1 MKEGRRRQA
10 ESLDIYLLAYLTL
23 LFCQGLV
30 ALSPTQLI
38 QYQASM
44 IEFEEEGI
52 KHVKMFII
60 ITLAYVI
67 FWGPLFLVTLINIS
81 LDWKDAKSSVSH
93 EVDILQTF
101 AGIKV
106 NPLHFMLQEPQDRI
120 SKGNCWCL
128 GLTAR
133 VICPCHHQSSAVLAP
148 PQTIEVNPPTNNL
161 M

>member
-1 MKEGRRRQA
+1 MRPTAHMAGVILQQLFKLSGKLCCLRRLF
-10 ESLDIYLLAYLTL
+10 STLYLTYYWHIDFCEGGSEDTGRQFICL
-23 LFCQGLV
+23 EEYLSFCTINSLFCQGLV

-60 ITLAYVI
+60 ITLAYII

-93 EVDILQTF
+93 EVDI
-101 AGIKV
+101 
-106 NPLHFMLQEPQDRI
+106 
-120 SKGNCWCL
+120 
-128 GLTAR
+128 
-133 VICPCHHQSSAVLAP
+133 
-148 PQTIEVNPPTNNL
+148 
-161 M
+161 